1 MAYIA
6 VAAPSDIVYV
16 AGSINS
22 NPTTF
27 QSRDGKWYGYAPAA
41 EDNTY
46 HLWVEMVDAAGNRSE
61 YETTLVYDLPWFV
74 TDRTAEDVQ
83 ERNKK
88 GVLNARDLNRIE
100 KNSYTIGELAA
111 LVIEGK
117 YNWEVGE
124 KPRSSD
130 YQRIRQGVQRLRNY
144 AHRNTTPE
152 VPESPLNSYQ
162 KYNAIEQI
170 QKDCFDI
177 YVGNKKNIAYA
188 GEFYAGEGG
197 LI

>member
-16 AGSINS
+16 AGTINGDS
-22 NPTTF
+22 TTF

-46 HLWVEMVDAAGNRSE
+46 HLWVEMIDAAGNRSE

-74 TDRTAEDVQ
+74 TDRTVEDIQ
-83 ERNKK
+83 ERNQK
-88 GVLNARDLNRIE
+88 GFLNARDLNRIE
-100 KNSYTIGELAA
+100 KNNHTIGELAA
-111 LVIEGK
+111 LIIPAK
-117 YNWEVGE
+117 YDWQVGE
-124 KPRSSD
+124 LPRPSD
-130 YQRIRQGVQRLRNY
+130 YLRIRQGVQKLRDY
-144 AHRNTTPE
+144 VHRSTTPQ
-152 VPESPLNSYQ
+152 VPESPLNTYQ
-162 KYNAIEQI
+162 KINDIEQI